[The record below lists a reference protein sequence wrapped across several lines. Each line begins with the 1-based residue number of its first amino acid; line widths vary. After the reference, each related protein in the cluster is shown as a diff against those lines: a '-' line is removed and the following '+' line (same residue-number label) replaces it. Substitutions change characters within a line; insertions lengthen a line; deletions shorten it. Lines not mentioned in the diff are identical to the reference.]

1 MTQSHTVK
9 VKQFQR
15 VTYMHRGKEKI
26 KMALIDKM
34 VKLDEFLHSLK
45 LKLEDFTGH

>member
-1 MTQSHTVK
+1 MYQ
-9 VKQFQR
+9 
-15 VTYMHRGKEKI
+15 GKEKK

-45 LKLEDFTGH
+45 LKLEDFTHH